1 MEAITAI
8 NLIKMILNL
17 SLEEV
22 QNLYKVETKADAI
35 TNVLRLTDAPM
46 GYIME
51 QTGLSNKTK

>member
-1 MEAITAI
+1 MEARTAI

-17 SLEEV
+17 SLKEV

-35 TNVLRLTDAPM
+35 TNILRSTDAPM
-46 GYIME
+46 GSILE